1 MSLHAVG
8 EGLADVAGPT
18 EPGLQVHM
26 DLILEVH
33 EVLSRLKSGV
43 IRWILSIADRRLIKG
58 GFPAR
63 ADPCSLRRAVTG
75 EGATLTKP
83 PYQATIA
90 TFPFE
95 FTLHGSED
103 QMAKKATGNDAN
115 LGFEAQLWAAADKLR
130 GNMEPSDYKHVT
142 LGLIFL
148 KYISDAFEAKRA
160 ELLDEELADAED
172 PEEYL
177 AENVFWVPKEA
188 RWSHLRA
195 SAKLPTIGKDIDGA
209 MLAIEARNAS
219 LKGVL
224 PKDYARPALNKI
236 MLGELIDL
244 VSGIGMAEKADRSRD
259 ILGRV
264 YEYFLGG
271 FAGAEGKR
279 GGEFY
284 TPRSV
289 VRLLV
294 EMLEPYKGRV
304 YDPCCGS
311 GGMFV
316 QSEKFV
322 EEHGGRIGDIA
333 IYGQESNYTTWRLA
347 KMNLAVRG
355 IDADIRWN
363 NEGSFHKDELPDLKA
378 DFILANPPFNVSDWG
393 GDRVR
398 EDARWR
404 FGVPPVGNANYAWLQ
419 HIHHHLALNGTA
431 GVVLANGSMS
441 SAQSGEGDIRRAMVE
456 GDVVDCM
463 IALPGQ
469 LFYSTQIPACLWF
482 LARNKNLSNGWR
494 DRRGEVLFIDARKL
508 GHMVDR
514 TRKEFSDKDIARI
527 AGTYNAW
534 RSEEGTAEYADVP
547 GFCKSTPP
555 NVVRDHDYVLTPG
568 RYVGT
573 EAHDDDNEPFGDKF
587 RLLVAQFREQRAE
600 GAKLD
605 EAIFANL
612 RKFRYDV

>member
-1 MSLHAVG
+1 
-8 EGLADVAGPT
+8 
-18 EPGLQVHM
+18 
-26 DLILEVH
+26 
-33 EVLSRLKSGV
+33 
-43 IRWILSIADRRLIKG
+43 
-58 GFPAR
+58 
-63 ADPCSLRRAVTG
+63 
-75 EGATLTKP
+75 
-83 PYQATIA
+83 
-90 TFPFE
+90 
-95 FTLHGSED
+95 
-103 QMAKKATGNDAN
+103 MAKLNVKKQNHNGAN
-115 LGFEAQLWAAADKLR
+115 LGFEAQLWATADKLR
-130 GNMEPSDYKHVT
+130 GNMEPSDYKHVA

-160 ELLDEELADAED
+160 ELLQEKLADAED

-177 AENVFWVPKEA
+177 AENVFWVPKKA
-188 RWSHLRA
+188 RWSHLQ
-195 SAKLPTIGKDIDGA
+195 AKAKQPTIGKDIDEA
-209 MLAIEARNAS
+209 MLAIEASNAS

-224 PKDYARPALNKI
+224 PKDHARPALNKV

-244 VSGIGMAEKADRSRD
+244 VSGIGMAEEADRSRD

-294 EMLEPYKGRV
+294 EMLEPYTGRV

-316 QSEKFV
+316 QSGKFV
-322 EEHGGRIGDIA
+322 KERGGRIGDIA

-363 NEGSFHKDELPDLKA
+363 NEGSFHKDELQDLKA
-378 DFILANPPFNVSDWG
+378 DFILANPPFNISDWG

-398 EDARWR
+398 EDARWK

-419 HIHHHLALNGTA
+419 HIHHHLAPSGTA

-441 SAQSGEGDIRRAMVE
+441 SSQGGEGNIRRAMIE

-469 LFYSTQIPACLWF
+469 LFYSTQIPACLW
-482 LARNKNLSNGWR
+482 LLSRNKSPGHYGR
-494 DRRGEVLFIDARKL
+494 DRRGEVLFIDARNL

-514 TRKEFSDKDIARI
+514 TRKEFSDENIAKI
-527 AGTYNAW
+527 ATTYLAW
-534 RSEEGTAEYADVP
+534 RGAPDTDLYEDVS
-547 GFCKSTPP
+547 GFCKSASLEEI
-555 NVVRDHDYVLTPG
+555 NGYGYVLTPG
-568 RYVGT
+568 HYVG
-573 EAHDDDNEPFGDKF
+573 ADAAAADDTPFAERF
-587 RLLVAQFREQRAE
+587 ATLQQELQTQFREAE
-600 GAKLD
+600 VLSATIRERLAG
-605 EAIFANL
+605 
-612 RKFRYDV
+612 VST